1 MHELVDTFA
10 DEPQQIRSEM
20 SASRQD
26 GTYPRPQ
33 LCRPDWHSLDGTWA
47 FSYDDSDI
55 GEGEAWFHPRSFD
68 RFTRQ
73 INVPF
78 PPESEASGIGDQRR
92 HPVVWYRRE
101 VTTAELPPGRRTAG
115 SRVLLHF
122 GAVDYRADVWVDG
135 QHIGDHS
142 GGQAPF
148 TLDITHALDGQAES
162 HAIVVRAED
171 DPGDL
176 SQPRG
181 KQTWQS
187 HPHKVWYERTTG
199 IWQTV
204 WIEIVPEIHI
214 TELSWQADPDEG
226 VSAFIETNRACTSDL
241 LVAIDLEIDG
251 RSLGHASTA
260 MSGRRLHLQV
270 PVRELGST
278 IDREDLLWSPDH
290 PVLIDAKV
298 SLVSSAT
305 QTEVD
310 QVTSYFGIRKVGVG
324 GGRFLL
330 NDRPYFLRGVL
341 NQGYRAS
348 THIANRGTGELRA
361 EIELA
366 KAMGFNTMRIHQKA
380 EDPRI
385 LYWADRLGLL
395 IWAEIGAA
403 YEFSATAVQ
412 QLTTEWITIV
422 RRDRGHPSVVSWVPI
437 NESWGL
443 PNLSRDAA
451 QQHFAAGIAN
461 LTRGLDP
468 TRPVMSNE
476 GWEHVDSDILGL
488 HDYTSDPGT
497 LARRYSDGRLT
508 AARLRQPG
516 DAAEGRIMA
525 LTRSQVARFQAGKAP
540 LMITEFGGL
549 SLQSSPD
556 AFAYTHLSSDTEYA
570 ALLRE
575 LFEALRSNPSVA
587 GFCYTQLLDTAQ
599 ETNGLANQRGESKL
613 PLDTVRYIVTGE
625 KPLS

>member
-1 MHELVDTFA
+1 M
-10 DEPQQIRSEM
+10 R
-20 SASRQD
+20 ASRQD

-33 LCRPDWHSLDGTWA
+33 LCRPDWHSLDGAWS
-47 FSYDDSDI
+47 FSYDDDDT
-55 GEGEAWFHPRSFD
+55 GLRDAWSQPGSSD

-73 INVPF
+73 IIVPF
-78 PPESEASGIGDQRR
+78 PPESAASGIGDPRP
-92 HPVVWYRRE
+92 HPIVWYRRE
-101 VTTAELPPGRRTAG
+101 VTAAELPLGRQTAS

-122 GAVDYRADVWVDG
+122 GALDYRADVWVDG
-135 QHIGDHS
+135 HHVGDHT
-142 GGQAPF
+142 GGQTPF
-148 TLDITHALDGQAES
+148 TLDITHALNEQAAS

-171 DPGDL
+171 DPSDQ

-204 WIEIVPEIHI
+204 WIEIVPAIHI
-214 TELSWQADPDEG
+214 SELWWQADPDEG
-226 VSAFIETNRACTSDL
+226 VS
-241 LVAIDLEIDG
+241 VAIEANRSHGADLILAVDLEIDG
-251 RSLGHASTA
+251 RPLAHASAA
-260 MSGRRLHLQV
+260 MSARRLHLPI
-270 PVRELGST
+270 PVRELRNA

-298 SLVSSAT
+298 SLANAAT
-305 QTEVD
+305 RTVVD
-310 QVTSYFGIRKVGVG
+310 EVTSYFGIRKVGVG

-330 NDRPYFLRGVL
+330 NTRPYFLRGVL

-348 THIANRGTGELRA
+348 THIANRGTDELRG

-366 KAMGFNTMRIHQKA
+366 KAMGFNAMRIHQKA

-395 IWAEIGAA
+395 IWSEIGAA

-412 QLTTEWITIV
+412 QLTTEWVTIV
-422 RRDRGHPSVVSWVPI
+422 RRDRSHPSVVAWVPI

-443 PNLSRDAA
+443 PNLSHDAA
-451 QQHFAAGIAN
+451 QQHFAAGIAH

-468 TRPVMSNE
+468 SRPVMSNE

-488 HDYTSDPGT
+488 HDYSNDPGA
-497 LARRYSDGRLT
+497 LAERYGAGRMT

-516 DAAEGRIMA
+516 DAAEGRIPA
-525 LTRSQVARFQAGKAP
+525 LTQSQVARFEAGKAP

-570 ALLRE
+570 ALLHE
-575 LFEALRSNPSVA
+575 LFEALRANQSVA
-587 GFCYTQLLDTAQ
+587 GFCYTQLFDTAQ
-599 ETNGLANQRGESKL
+599 ETNGLADQHGESKL
-613 PLDTVRYIVTGE
+613 PLETVRYIVTGE
-625 KPLS
+625 KRLS

>member
-1 MHELVDTFA
+1 
-10 DEPQQIRSEM
+10 M

-47 FSYDDSDI
+47 FSHDDDDV
-55 GEGEAWFHPRSFD
+55 GKRDAWFHPGSFG

-73 INVPF
+73 IVVPF
-78 PPESEASGIGDQRR
+78 PPESEASGISDPRQ
-92 HPVVWYRRE
+92 HPIVWYRRE
-101 VTTAELPPGRRTAG
+101 VTTAELLLRPATAG

-122 GAVDYRADVWVDG
+122 GAVDYRAGVWVDG
-135 QHIGDHS
+135 QHVGDHI
-142 GGQAPF
+142 GGQTPF
-148 TLDITHALDGQAES
+148 TLDITHALDGQTAA

-171 DPGDL
+171 DPSDQ

-204 WIEIVPEIHI
+204 WIEIVPDTHI
-214 TELSWQADPDEG
+214 SELSWQADPDEG
-226 VSAFIETNRACTSDL
+226 VSAFIETSRTCAKDL
-241 LVAIDLEIDG
+241 LITIDLEIDG
-251 RSLGHASTA
+251 RPLGHASAA
-260 MSGRRLHLQV
+260 MSGRRLHLHI
-270 PVRELGST
+270 PVGELGNG
-278 IDREDLLWSPDH
+278 IDREDLLWSPDQ

-298 SLVSSAT
+298 SLVNAT
-305 QTEVD
+305 TPAVVD
-310 QVTSYFGIRKVGVG
+310 EVTSYFGIRKVGVG

-330 NDRPYFLRGVL
+330 NGRPYFLRGVL

-348 THIANRGTGELRA
+348 TQIANRGTDELRG

-366 KAMGFNTMRIHQKA
+366 KAMGFNTMRVHQKA
-380 EDPRI
+380 EDPRA

-395 IWAEIGAA
+395 VWAEIGAA

-412 QLTTEWITIV
+412 QLTAEWVTIV
-422 RRDRGHPSVVSWVPI
+422 RRDRSHPSVAAWVPI

-443 PNLSRDAA
+443 PNLSHDAA
-451 QQHFAAGIAN
+451 QRHFAAGIAS

-468 TRPVMSNE
+468 SRPVMSNE

-488 HDYTSDPGT
+488 HDYTNDPGA
-497 LARRYSDGRLT
+497 LAERYGEGRMT
-508 AARLRQPG
+508 AALLRQPG
-516 DAAEGRIMA
+516 DGAEGRIAA
-525 LTRSQVARFQAGKAP
+525 LTRSQVARFKAGKAP

-549 SLQSSPD
+549 SLQSSPG
-556 AFAYTHLSSDTEYA
+556 AFAYTHLSSDSEYA
-570 ALLRE
+570 ALLYA
-575 LFEALRSNPSVA
+575 LFEALRSTPLVA
-587 GFCYTQLLDTAQ
+587 GFCYTQLFDTAQ

-625 KPLS
+625 KRLS